1 VAVKKTHESAPEEG
15 GEGKKKLHIEIERE
29 LLKKVEDYI
38 AVFNDDPNRMTRRM
52 KKVDVINL
60 ALSRY
65 LKAHQ

>member
-1 VAVKKTHESAPEEG
+1 MAVKKTNVSIPDEG
-15 GEGKKKLHIEIERE
+15 GDGKKKLHIEIERE
-29 LLKKVEDYI
+29 LLKKIEDYVG
-38 AVFNDDPNRMTRRM
+38 VFNDDPNRMTRRM